1 MKTKR
6 QNRRVYTETEVS
18 VLGSP
23 YAWVAGGHRNEGHFV
38 TTRREVRVNTLTP
51 KRRTV

>member
-6 QNRRVYTETEVS
+6 QNRRVYTEVS
-18 VLGSP
+18 VLRSP

-38 TTRREVRVNTLTP
+38 TPRREVRVNTLTP
-51 KRRTV
+51 KRRAV